1 MLPGILHKHKS
12 FSSDYVRPRRIDV
25 WLPPGYR
32 ADDNRR
38 FPVLYM
44 HDGQN
49 LFDPATA
56 YAGEAW
62 EIDAAI
68 AQLAD
73 AGAIPP
79 VIVVGIWNTPLRW
92 PEYMIPAPFNAAPNS
107 AQLRATFA
115 AERGRPPI
123 GDAYLRFIVEELKPF
138 IDAHYRTRPD
148 RAHTFVMGSSMGGL
162 ISLAALCT
170 YPEVFGGAGCLSTHW
185 IAAEGILV
193 DYLPE
198 MLPDPGAHRLYF
210 DHGTVTLDAQYPPYQ
225 ARVDAMMRAAGYTE
239 GKDWITRVFEGAEH
253 SEPAWRERVHIP
265 LTFLLEKDRME

>member
-1 MLPGILHKHKS
+1 MSGYFHTYDTFK
-12 FSSDYVRPRRIDV
+12 SDYVHPRHIDV
-25 WLPPGYR
+25 WLPPGYK
-32 ADDNRR
+32 ADDSGR

-56 YAGEAW
+56 HGGETW

-68 AQLAD
+68 ERLAN
-73 AGAIPP
+73 AGTIPP

-92 PEYMIPAPFNAAPNS
+92 PEYTIPAPFAAAENS
-107 AQLRATFA
+107 AQLQAAFE
-115 AERGRPPI
+115 AERGSPPI
-123 GDAYLRFIVEELKPF
+123 GDAYLRFIVEEVKPF

-170 YPEVFGGAGCLSTHW
+170 YPDIFGGAGCLSTHW
-185 IAAEGILV
+185 IAEQGILV
-193 DYLPE
+193 DYLPQ
-198 MLPDPGAHRLYF
+198 MLPQPGAHRLYF
-210 DHGTVTLDAQYPPYQ
+210 DHGTVTPDAQYPPYQ

-253 SEPAWRERVHIP
+253 SEPAWRARVHIP
-265 LTFLLEKDRME
+265 LTFLLTED